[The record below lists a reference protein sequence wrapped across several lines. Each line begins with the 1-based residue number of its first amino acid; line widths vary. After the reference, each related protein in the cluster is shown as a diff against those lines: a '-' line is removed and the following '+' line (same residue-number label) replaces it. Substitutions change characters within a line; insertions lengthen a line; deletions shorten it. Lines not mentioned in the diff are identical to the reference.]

1 MRNWCVIFSTIFF
14 FGCLNSENIQ
24 KTKPFLI
31 KEINGNTQGTT
42 YRIVSADK
50 HLNCTKK
57 EIDSILLCFDLE
69 LSGYNQKSMLS
80 NFNQNI
86 PIDFEN
92 SNYFKY
98 CFNKSKEIYENSHGC
113 FDPTVYPLVEAWG
126 FFNDTAIIP
135 NQNHINNLLQ
145 NIGFDSNTF
154 ELFGDSIIKIKSK
167 TKFDFNAIAQGYSVD
182 VLADF
187 LNYKGNHNYYIE
199 IGGEIFVKGKNREQ
213 SKWKIGIDN
222 PIENSNSATRE
233 IENIIQLSDIA
244 IATSGN
250 YRRFYIKNGKK
261 YSHTINP
268 KTGYPVEHNLL
279 SVTVIAPHCADADAY
294 ATVFMVL
301 GYEESIK
308 FINDNPHL
316 NLEAYFLFEN
326 ESKRIERIYSK
337 GMDNF
342 LLN

>member
-1 MRNWCVIFSTIFF
+1 MRNWFAIFSFIIFI
-14 FGCLNSENIQ
+14 GCLNSENIQ
-24 KTKPFLI
+24 ETKPPLI
-31 KEINGNTQGTT
+31 KEIIGNTQGTT

-57 EIDSILLCFDLE
+57 EIDSILKCFDFE
-69 LSGYNQKSMLS
+69 LSGYIQKSMVS
-80 NFNQNI
+80 NFNRNI

-92 SNYFKY
+92 SKYFKG
-98 CFNKSKEIYENSHGC
+98 CFNKSKEIYENSHGS

-126 FFNDTAIIP
+126 FFKDSAIIP
-135 NQNHINNLLQ
+135 SQNQINSLLPY
-145 NIGFDSNTF
+145 IGFTSGTF
-154 ELFGDSIIKIKSK
+154 ELFGDSIIKINSK

-182 VLADF
+182 ILADF
-187 LNYKGNHNYYIE
+187 LNSKGNHNYYIE
-199 IGGEIFVKGKNREQ
+199 IGGEIFVKGKNQEH

-222 PIENSNSATRE
+222 PIENSNSSNRE
-233 IENIIQLSDIA
+233 IENIIKLSDMA

-279 SVTVIAPHCADADAY
+279 SVTVIAPSCAVADAY
-294 ATVFMVL
+294 ATAFMVL
-301 GYEESIK
+301 GYVESIK

-326 ESKRIERIYSK
+326 ESNRIERIYSE